1 MTLVGVFAM
10 LLYWWGCWVDVV
22 VVVLCCDWCFTLF
35 VDLIVVVFG
44 LVLRCVGC
52 LSIIWFV

>member
-1 MTLVGVFAM
+1 M
-10 LLYWWGCWVDVV
+10 GCWVDVV
-22 VVVLCCDWCFTLF
+22 VVVLCCDWCFTSF